1 MLAPV
6 TVEAQPSGA
15 VPAGTASAPYNGRS
29 FSQKDPMRKSV
40 LLALILASGIAFVD
54 RGGRVSSPLQAQDG
68 GNVIVN
74 PNTFQDLRW
83 RSVGP
88 HRGGR
93 STAAA
98 GVRTQP
104 NVFYMGA
111 TGGGVWKT
119 ENYGITWTPISD
131 GQIATGSIGAIDVS
145 DSNPEVIYVG
155 TGSEA
160 IRSNVILGRGV
171 YKSADAGKT
180 WQFAGL
186 REVGQIGQ
194 LKVHPKNPDIAY
206 VAAVGNPFAWGPD
219 RGVYRTKDGGKTW
232 QKVLFINDQTG
243 AVSVAIN
250 WSNPNEIYAGA
261 WRAQRKPWTIISGG
275 PAAEG
280 GVYKST
286 DGGDKWTRASAGFPD
301 DLVGKVWVDVA
312 QSNPKVVYAQVEAKG
327 DKGGLYRSIDA
338 GASWTI
344 VNSSPS
350 IRARPFYFNK
360 VFVNPKDEHEV
371 YVTELGFHR
380 STDGGRTFS
389 TVPTPHGDDHV
400 MWINPDNPKIFIET
414 NDGGANIT
422 VDNGKSWSTQMNQPT
437 AEFYMVD
444 TDEQFPYRIY
454 GPQQD
459 NSTVYVAN
467 VPPHSWPS
475 DEPTQTWFQASG
487 CESGQI
493 RPRPDGKIIYGDCK
507 GEFGRYNV
515 ETGQEQHYW
524 IYPQQRYG
532 KNPKEMRYRFVRQ
545 APIEVDARHP
555 AIVYHGSQYVHKTV
569 DGGIHWTRF
578 SPDVTA
584 NTAEGHVTSGEP
596 ITRDMT
602 GEEVYAALYSMRSSR
617 LESGVF
623 WTGSNDGP
631 VWMTRDGGRTWKNV
645 TPAGLPPGGRVHTI
659 EDSPHRRGSAYV
671 SVYRMYLN
679 DFKPYLYMTNDY
691 GQHWTLLTD
700 GTNGIPGDQPMHV
713 VREDPQQ
720 EGLLYAGTL
729 EGAYVSFDQGKHWQ
743 TLQKNLPATPVTD
756 LKVHHDDLV
765 VSTMGRSFWIM
776 DNVAPLRQ
784 IAASVTRPARTRTT
798 DNPNGQVGSASARR
812 PLTAAASDVALAS
825 QENQSGL
832 EQRARRSAAAAPVK
846 AAIKPFDQSNVF
858 LFTPSATYR
867 TRYVAAPARPDRPEY
882 PPVGARIDYYLAS
895 PSGEVKLEMLDAAG
909 TVVRSFS
916 SEARAAAATG
926 RGRRGGG
933 LPSTLP
939 TKAGMNRFVW
949 DLQYAGGPPTAAT
962 EMQGGGGGGGPLVA
976 PGTYRAR
983 LTAGGVTRTEPF
995 TVRIDPRVA
1004 KDGVTVAD
1012 LVEQTKFS
1020 LKVRDALAEARQ
1032 LSQRVRQALDA
1043 QRGDQAKLRSLH
1055 ERLVTKS
1062 GPYEDQMF
1070 IDQLSNV
1077 NREISQAD
1085 QKVGASAYERFT
1097 DLMKEWT
1104 VLKTETD
1111 AALR

>member
-1 MLAPV
+1 
-6 TVEAQPSGA
+6 
-15 VPAGTASAPYNGRS
+15 
-29 FSQKDPMRKSV
+29 MRKP
-40 LLALILASGIAFVD
+40 LLLTVILAAALAYA
-54 RGGRVSSPLQAQDG
+54 GRDARVWAPLAAQART
-68 GNVIVN
+68 NVVVN
-74 PNTFQDLRW
+74 PNTYQDLRW

-119 ENYGITWTPISD
+119 ENYGITWVPISD

-145 DSNPEVIYVG
+145 DSNPDVIYVG

-171 YKSADAGKT
+171 YKSVDAGRT
-180 WQFAGL
+180 WQFVGL
-186 REVGQIGQ
+186 RDIGQIGQ

-206 VAAVGNPFAWGPD
+206 VAALGNPFAWGPE

-243 AVSVAIN
+243 AVSIAIN

-286 DGGDKWTRASAGFPD
+286 DGGDKWTRTSSGFPD
-301 DLVGKVWVDVA
+301 DLVGKVWIDVA

-327 DKGGLYRSIDA
+327 DKGGLYRSTDA
-338 GASWTI
+338 GASWAL

-360 VFVNPKDEHEV
+360 VFVNPKDENEV
-371 YVTELGFHR
+371 YVTELSFHR
-380 STDGGRTFS
+380 STDGGRTFT
-389 TVPTPHGDDHV
+389 TVATPHGDDHV

-422 VDNGKSWSTQMNQPT
+422 QDNGRSWSTQMNQPT

-444 TDEQFPYRIY
+444 TDEQFPYRLY

-493 RPRPDGKIIYGDCK
+493 RPRPDGKIVYGDCK

-532 KNPKEMRYRFVRQ
+532 KNPKDMRYRFVRQ
-545 APIEVDARHP
+545 APIEVDANNP
-555 AIVYHGSQYVHKTV
+555 SIVYHGSQYVHKTV

-617 LESGVF
+617 LEPGVF

-631 VWMTRDGGRTWKNV
+631 VWMTRDGGKTWKNV
-645 TPAGLPPGGRVHTI
+645 TPSGLPPGGRVHTI

-691 GQHWTLLTD
+691 GAHWTLLTD
-700 GTNGIPGDQPMHV
+700 GTNGIPADQPMHV

-743 TLQKNLPATPVTD
+743 PLQQNLPATPVTD
-756 LKVHHDDLV
+756 FKIHHDDLV
-765 VSTMGRSFWIM
+765 ASTMGRSFWIM
-776 DNVAPLRQ
+776 DNIAPLRQ
-784 IAASVTRPARTRTT
+784 IAASVMKPTRTRTT
-798 DNPNGQVGSASARR
+798 DNPDGQVGRVVAQPFPPPLAGVSSELRRGSPERLWREGGRAASA
-812 PLTAAASDVALAS
+812 TTDVVLAS
-825 QENQSGL
+825 QENVSGL
-832 EQRARRSAAAAPVK
+832 QQRAARATAPAAPRPV
-846 AAIKPFDQSNVF
+846 IKPFDGSNVF
-858 LFTPSATYR
+858 LFTPSVTYR
-867 TRYVAAPARPDRPEY
+867 TRYVAAPARPDGPEY
-882 PPVGARIDYYLAS
+882 PPVGARIDYFLAS
-895 PSGEVKLEMLDAAG
+895 PSGEAKLEILDAAG
-909 TVVRSFS
+909 GVVRSYT
-916 SEARAAAATG
+916 SEARGAAAGG
-926 RGRRGGG
+926 RGGRRGGG
-933 LPSTLP
+933 LTSTLP
-939 TKAGMNRFVW
+939 TKTGMNRFVW
-949 DLQYAGGPPTAAT
+949 DLRYASGPAGSGT
-962 EMQGGGGGGGPLVA
+962 EMEGGGRDAGPLAA

-983 LTAGGVTRTEPF
+983 LTAGGVTKTESF
-995 TVRIDPRVA
+995 TVKIDPRVA
-1004 KDGVTVAD
+1004 KDGVTTAD

-1043 QRGDQAKLRSLH
+1043 KRGDQAKMQSLH

-1077 NREISQAD
+1077 AREISQAD

-1097 DLMKEWT
+1097 ELMKEW
-1104 VLKTETD
+1104 
-1111 AALR
+1111 AALKAEADSALR

>member
-1 MLAPV
+1 
-6 TVEAQPSGA
+6 
-15 VPAGTASAPYNGRS
+15 
-29 FSQKDPMRKSV
+29 MRKPF
-40 LLALILASGIAFVD
+40 LLTFMLVAGIALLERD
-54 RGGRVSSPLQAQDG
+54 LRVSTGLQAQAG
-68 GNVIVN
+68 GNVVIN

-104 NVFYMGA
+104 NVFYMGG

-119 ENYGITWTPISD
+119 ENYGITWTPMTD

-145 DSNPEVIYVG
+145 DSNPDVIYVG

-171 YKSADAGKT
+171 YKSTDAGKT
-180 WQFAGL
+180 WQFVGL
-186 REVGQIGQ
+186 RDVGQIGQ

-206 VAAVGNPFAWGPD
+206 VAALGNPFAWGPE

-243 AVSVAIN
+243 AVSIAIN

-286 DGGDKWTRASAGFPD
+286 DGGEKWTRTSSGFPD

-327 DKGGLYRSIDA
+327 DTGGLYRSADA
-338 GASWTI
+338 GATWTN

-360 VFVNPKDEHEV
+360 VYVNPKDDNEV
-371 YVTELGFHR
+371 YVTELSFHR
-380 STDGGRTFS
+380 STDGGRTFT

-400 MWINPDNPKIFIET
+400 MWINPDNPEIFIET

-422 VDNGKSWSTQMNQPT
+422 QDNGKSWSTQMNQPT

-444 TDEQFPYRIY
+444 TDEQFPYRLY

-524 IYPQQRYG
+524 VYPQQRYG

-545 APIEVDARHP
+545 APVEVDARNP
-555 AIVYHGSQYVHKTV
+555 AIVYHGSQYVHKTI

-584 NTAEGHVTSGEP
+584 NTAEGHVISGEP

-617 LESGVF
+617 LEPGVF

-631 VWMTRDGGRTWKNV
+631 VWMTRDGGKTWKNV
-645 TPAGLPPGGRVHTI
+645 TPSTLPPGGRVHTI
-659 EDSPHRRGSAYV
+659 EDSPHRRGSAYI

-691 GQHWTLLTD
+691 GAHWALLTD
-700 GTNGIPGDQPMHV
+700 GTNGIPADQPMHV

-743 TLQKNLPATPVTD
+743 PLQQNLPATPVTD
-756 LKVHHDDLV
+756 FKVHDHDLV
-765 VSTMGRSFWIM
+765 AATMGRSFWIM
-776 DNVAPLRQ
+776 DNITPLRQ
-784 IAASVTRPARTRTT
+784 LAASVMRPARPRAT
-798 DNPNGQVGSASARR
+798 DNPNGQDAVGR
-812 PLTAAASDVALAS
+812 PDRAADAVALAS
-825 QENQSGL
+825 QESYSGL
-832 EQRARRSAAAAPVK
+832 EQGAKRAAAPATVK
-846 AAIKPFDQSNVF
+846 PTIKPFDRSNVF
-858 LFTPSATYR
+858 LFTPASTYR
-867 TRYVAAPARPDRPEY
+867 TRYVPAPARPDGPEY

-895 PSGEVKLEMLDAAG
+895 PSGDVTLDILDATG
-909 TVVRSFS
+909 KVVRGYS
-916 SEARAAAATG
+916 SQARVAGG
-926 RGRRGGG
+926 RGGRRGGG
-933 LPSTLP
+933 PPSTLP
-939 TKAGMNRFVW
+939 IKTGMNRFVW
-949 DLQYAGGPPTAAT
+949 DLRYAGEPATADS
-962 EMQGGGGGGGPLVA
+962 EMSGGGGGGPFVA

-983 LTAGGVTRTEPF
+983 LTAGGVTKTESF
-995 TVRIDPRVA
+995 AVKIDPRVA

-1012 LVEQTKFS
+1012 LAEQTRFA
-1020 LKVRDALAEARQ
+1020 LKLRDALAEARQ

-1043 QRGDQAKLRSLH
+1043 KRGDAAKLQSLND
-1055 ERLVTKS
+1055 RFVTKS

-1070 IDQLSNV
+1070 IDQLANV
-1077 NREISQAD
+1077 SREISQAD
-1085 QKVGASAYERFT
+1085 QKVGASAYERF
-1097 DLMKEWT
+1097 DELMKEWAT
-1104 VLKTETD
+1104 LKAEAD

>member
-1 MLAPV
+1 
-6 TVEAQPSGA
+6 
-15 VPAGTASAPYNGRS
+15 
-29 FSQKDPMRKSV
+29 MRKP
-40 LLALILASGIAFVD
+40 LLLSFALIAAVALHQRD
-54 RGGRVSSPLQAQDG
+54 LRVSTRLHAQAG
-68 GNVIVN
+68 ANLVVN
-74 PNTFQDLRW
+74 PNTYQDLRW
-83 RSVGP
+83 RSIGP

-119 ENYGITWTPISD
+119 ENFGVTWTPISD

-145 DSNPEVIYVG
+145 DSNPSVIYVG

-171 YKSADAGKT
+171 YKSTDAGRT
-180 WQFAGL
+180 WQFSGL

-194 LKVHPKNPDIAY
+194 IKIHPKNPDVAF
-206 VAAVGNPFAWGPD
+206 VAAVGNPFGWGPE
-219 RGVYRTKDGGKTW
+219 RGVYRTKDGGRTW
-232 QKVLFINDQTG
+232 QKVLFINEQTG

-261 WRAQRKPWTIISGG
+261 WRAQRRPWTIISGG

-280 GVYKST
+280 GVYKTT
-286 DGGDKWTRASAGFPD
+286 DGGDRWTRVSSGFPD
-301 DLVGKVWVDVA
+301 DLIGKVWVDVA
-312 QSNPKVVYAQVEAKG
+312 QSNPKVVYAQIEAKG
-327 DKGGLYRSIDA
+327 DKGGLYRSADSGA
-338 GASWTI
+338 TWTLVNSGAS
-344 VNSSPS
+344 
-350 IRARPFYFNK
+350 IRPRPFYFNK
-360 VFVNPKDEHEV
+360 VFVNPKDENEV
-371 YVTELGFHR
+371 YVTALAFSR
-380 STDGGRTFS
+380 STDGGRTF
-389 TVPTPHGDDHV
+389 TAVPTPHGDDHIV
-400 MWINPDNPKIFIET
+400 WINPDTPRIFIET

-422 VDNGKSWSTQMNQPT
+422 QDNGRSWSTQLNQPT
-437 AEFYMVD
+437 GEFYMVD
-444 TDEQFPYRIY
+444 ADEQFPFRLY

-467 VPPHSWPS
+467 VPPFSWPM
-475 DEPTQTWFQASG
+475 DHATQTWFQASG

-493 RPRPDGKIIYGDCK
+493 RPTPDGKIVYGDCK
-507 GEFGRYNV
+507 GEFGRYNID
-515 ETGQEQHYW
+515 TGQEQHYW

-545 APIEVDARHP
+545 APIEVDAHNP
-555 AIVYHGSQYVHKTV
+555 KIVYHGSQYVHKTI

-584 NTAEGHVTSGEP
+584 NGPEGQVTSGEP

-617 LESGVF
+617 LEPGVF

-631 VWMTRDGGRTWKNV
+631 VWVTRDNGKTWKNV

-671 SVYRMYLN
+671 SVYRMYFN

-700 GTNGIPGDQPMHV
+700 GSNGIPSDQPMHV
-713 VREDPQQ
+713 VREDPEQ

-743 TLQKNLPATPVTD
+743 TLQQNLPATPVTD
-756 LKVHHDDLV
+756 FKVHYGELLA
-765 VSTMGRSFWIM
+765 STMGRSFWIM

-784 IAASVTRPARTRTT
+784 IAASVMKPSRPRAT
-798 DNPNGQVGSASARR
+798 DNPNPQPGQVGAVG
-812 PLTAAASDVALAS
+812 PVGQVGQVGQDVARAS
-825 QENQSGL
+825 MQIAERPENSGPA
-832 EQRARRSAAAAPVK
+832 RATKPVP
-846 AAIKPFDQSNVF
+846 ARPAIKPFDGSNVF
-858 LFTPSATYR
+858 LFTPSSAYR
-867 TRYVAAPARPDRPEY
+867 MHYVASAGRPDLPEY

-895 PSGEVKLEMLDAAG
+895 PSGDVKLEILDATG
-909 TVVRSFS
+909 NVVRSFS
-916 SEARAAAATG
+916 SEARAQAAGG
-926 RGRRGGG
+926 RGGGRRGGG

-939 TKAGMNRFVW
+939 TKVGMNRFVW
-949 DLQYAGGPPTAAT
+949 DLRYPGGPPNAGGDM
-962 EMQGGGGGGGPLVA
+962 EGGGSGAGPLVA
-976 PGTYRAR
+976 PGSFKAR
-983 LTAGGVTRTEPF
+983 LTAGGVTKTEAF
-995 TVRIDPRVA
+995 TVKIDPRVA

-1012 LVEQTKFS
+1012 LAEQTKFA
-1020 LKVRDALAEARQ
+1020 LKVRDALADARQ
-1032 LSQRVRQALDA
+1032 LAQRVRQALDSG
-1043 QRGDQAKLRSLH
+1043 RGDRPTIQSIQD
-1055 ERLVTKS
+1055 RLVTKS

-1077 NREISQAD
+1077 GREIGQAD
-1085 QKVGASAYERFT
+1085 QKVGASAYERFS
-1097 DLMKEWT
+1097 DLMKEW
-1104 VLKTETD
+1104 
-1111 AALR
+1111 AALKADAESALR